1 MPKNKNVLMN
11 VEGVDFYINDELFKH
26 FKSLPKMQ
34 QEAVK
39 QMMILGMLNNKSLFC
54 SCSCFFSVSF
64 GCDNITYIYTL
75 AF

>member
-11 VEGVDFYINDELFKH
+11 IHGVDFHIDDNNYKH

-39 QMMILGMLNNKSLFC
+39 QYMLLGLLKS
-54 SCSCFFSVSF
+54 VY
-64 GCDNITYIYTL
+64 D
-75 AF
+75 

>member
-39 QMMILGMLNNKSLFC
+39 QMMILGMLNNK
-54 SCSCFFSVSF
+54 
-64 GCDNITYIYTL
+64 
-75 AF
+75 

>member
-11 VEGVDFYINDELFKH
+11 VEGVDFYIHDSLFEH

-39 QMMILGMLNNKSLFC
+39 QMMILGMLNNK
-54 SCSCFFSVSF
+54 
-64 GCDNITYIYTL
+64 
-75 AF
+75 

>member
-11 VEGVDFYINDELFKH
+11 IEGVDFYINDNLFKH

-39 QMMILGMLNNKSLFC
+39 QMMILGMLNNK
-54 SCSCFFSVSF
+54 
-64 GCDNITYIYTL
+64 
-75 AF
+75 